1 MVISVSVVSRFLITY
16 YCKPSFFHPVQ
27 SFRTIAYRKCILNME
42 FPTQVFC
49 FIFEGRTVQLSM
61 YRQLE
66 PRANSNQNRFPLAL
80 SHTIAAILPSVTRT
94 LDYSNLPLTR
104 TNFRFPSAHSLL
116 IFTLDNSNHQAP
128 RLSSRDTS
136 EQTVYCS
143 PVTLGFLQ

>member
-1 MVISVSVVSRFLITY
+1 
-16 YCKPSFFHPVQ
+16 
-27 SFRTIAYRKCILNME
+27 
-42 FPTQVFC
+42 
-49 FIFEGRTVQLSM
+49 M